1 MAEQVT
7 AEKSAP
13 FSGWMLSSGADKLPP
28 RLRQALQ
35 AQEDVAERIISWIQL
50 FVVLTF
56 GTLYLLSPKP
66 YLEEVPFAPV
76 PWVLSVYLVLTVI
89 RVIWSHYGRLPDW
102 SLAIS
107 VFFDMALLMGLIW
120 SFHIQYQQ
128 PASFYLKAPTLLYV
142 FIFISL
148 RALRFDPR
156 FVLLAGVVAS
166 LMWGAMI
173 AYVVYAD
180 PYDNMIT
187 RDYVSY
193 MTSNQVLLGAEF
205 DKILSILVVSS
216 IMALALFRGRQLLVR
231 AVAEQAAAQELS
243 RFFAPEVA
251 DKIKGSDEAIVA
263 GSGELRQAAVLNLDM
278 RGFTSLAEKSPPDE
292 VLSILSEYQRL
303 MVPLIRANGGMVDK
317 FLGDGIMATFGA
329 VRPSDSYAA
338 DSLRALDA
346 IMEEAARW
354 RDKRQAAGLA
364 SPEVN
369 GSVASGVILFGA
381 VGDDNRLEYTV
392 IGDAVNLSAKL
403 EKQNKEAGVRALCD
417 KATFE
422 LALSQGYRPVGT
434 KTPLPAVA
442 VGGVA
447 HTVDLM
453 VITP

>member
-1 MAEQVT
+1 MAEQAT
-7 AEKSAP
+7 AEKPAP
-13 FSGWMLSSGADKLPP
+13 LGWILTSGAEKLPP
-28 RLRQALQ
+28 RLRETLK
-35 AQEDVAERIISWIQL
+35 AQEDIAERMISWIQL
-50 FVVLTF
+50 VVVLTF
-56 GTLYLLSPKP
+56 GTLYIFSPKP
-66 YLEEVPFAPV
+66 YLDEVAFTPV
-76 PWVLSVYLVLTVI
+76 PWVLSVYLVLTII

-120 SFHIQYQQ
+120 SFHVQYQQ

-142 FIFISL
+142 FIFIAL
-148 RALRFDPR
+148 RALRFDAR
-156 FVLLAGVVAS
+156 FVLLAGIVAS
-166 LMWGAMI
+166 LMWGLMI
-173 AYVVYAD
+173 LYVIYAD
-180 PYDNMIT
+180 PADNMIT

-193 MTSNQVLLGAEF
+193 MTSNQILLGAEF
-205 DKILSILVVSS
+205 DKIISILVVSS
-216 IMALALFRGRQLLVR
+216 ILALALFRARQLLVR
-231 AVAEQAAAQELS
+231 AVTEQAAAQELS

-251 DKIKGSDEAIVA
+251 DKIKGSDEAIMA

-278 RGFTSLAEKSPPDE
+278 RGFTTLVEQAPPDE
-292 VLSILSEYQRL
+292 VLSLLSEYQRH
-303 MVPLIRANGGMVDK
+303 MVPVIRANGGSVDK

-346 IMEEAARW
+346 VMEEAARW
-354 RDKRQAAGLA
+354 RARRHAAGLP

-381 VGDDNRLEYTV
+381 VGDDDRLEYTV

-422 LALSQGYRPVGT
+422 LAVRQGYRPPAD
-434 KTPLPAVA
+434 KTPLLAA
-442 VGGVA
+442 SVGGVA
-447 HTVDLM
+447 HPVDLV